1 MAKVRP
7 TLAAS
12 EEKLLGKNV
21 LVFLNFG
28 ETASYESPNWV
39 LIGGQRSADYSAT
52 ADEIDL
58 TDKTD
63 EGYGD
68 AAPGVKS
75 TELSVEIIVKP
86 QDETVNQLYDAQDD
100 DEPVDI
106 LRWAQNGR
114 SIRNWYSIISIEETA
129 SFEDACIMTVTLRGK
144 GKPTYT
150 EAMADPRN
158 A

>member
-7 TLAAS
+7 TMEAT
-12 EEKLLGKNV
+12 EDKLLGKDV
-21 LVFLNFG
+21 MVFLNYG
-28 ETASYESPNWV
+28 ESASYESPVWSLV
-39 LIGGQRSADYSAT
+39 GGQRSADYSAT

-75 TELSVEIIVKP
+75 TELTVEIIVKP

-106 LRWAQNGR
+106 LRWAKNGR
-114 SIRNWYSIISIEETA
+114 SIRNWFSIISIEETA
-129 SFEDACIMTVTLRGK
+129 AYDNACIMTVTLKGK

-150 EAMADPRN
+150 EDMADPRN

>member
-7 TLAAS
+7 TREANEA
-12 EEKLLGKNV
+12 KLLGKHV
-21 LVFLNFG
+21 LAFLNYG
-28 ETASYESPNWV
+28 ESATYESPTWA

-63 EGYGD
+63 GGHGD
-68 AAPGVKS
+68 AAPGVKG
-75 TELSVEIIVKP
+75 TELTLELIVKP
-86 QDETVNQLYDAQDD
+86 QDETIKQLYDAQDD

-114 SIRNWYSIISIEETA
+114 
-129 SFEDACIMTVTLRGK
+129 
-144 GKPTYT
+144 
-150 EAMADPRN
+150 
-158 A
+158 

>member
-7 TLAAS
+7 TREAS
-12 EEKLLGKNV
+12 EEKLLGKYV
-21 LVFLNFG
+21 LAFLNYG
-28 ETASYESPNWV
+28 ESATYENPIWA

-63 EGYGD
+63 GGYGD
-68 AAPGVKS
+68 TAAGVKA
-75 TELSVEIIVKP
+75 TELTLELIVKP
-86 QDETVNQLYDAQDD
+86 QDETVSQLFDAQDD

-106 LRWAQNGR
+106 LRWAKNGR

-129 SFEDACIMTVTLRGK
+129 SYEDACVVSVTLRGK
-144 GKPTYT
+144 GKPVYI
-150 EAMADPRN
+150 EQMEDPRE

>member
-1 MAKVRP
+1 MANVRP
-7 TLAAS
+7 AMEVS

-21 LVFLNFG
+21 LLFLNYG
-28 ETASYESPNWV
+28 ESATYDAPVWS

-75 TELSVEIIVKP
+75 TELTVEIIVKP
-86 QDETVNQLYDAQDD
+86 QDETVSQLFDAQDD

-106 LRWAQNGR
+106 LRWAKNGR
-114 SIRNWYSIISIEETA
+114 SIRNWFSIISIEETA

-144 GKPTYT
+144 GKPVYT
-150 EAMADPRN
+150 EQMPDPRGE
-158 A
+158 